1 MDTNL
6 TLDSLNTDSD
16 QKERRQTQEAE
27 AHILVNA
34 VKSSLQTLLVGESQ
48 NFRSSVAAA
57 HRKFNHQQSLAL
69 FTTLAAC
76 VLGSLIVL
84 ASLWES
90 RQITTKAAAELQSVQ
105 KQFSMADPFAD
116 LRRANWHPT
125 GKLLTQQGHTF
136 IELKPAK

>member
-6 TLDSLNTDSD
+6 TLDSLTTDND
-16 QKERRQTQEAE
+16 QLERPQTQENE
-27 AHILVNA
+27 NQIVVDA

-90 RQITTKAAAELQSVQ
+90 RQITTKAAVALQSLQ
-105 KQFSMADPFAD
+105 KQTNMTDPFAD
-116 LRRANWHPT
+116 LRQANWRPT